1 MEFAVLVA
9 AFFAVAGFL
18 LVPLAGGAFFGAVFL
33 ASPFLVVAFSAETR
47 PGAAGLRVA
56 FGARFFDGVSTVSV
70 PGAGITV
77 VS

>member
-1 MEFAVLVA
+1 LVA
-9 AFFAVAGFL
+9 AFLAVAGFL
-18 LVPLAGGAFFGAVFL
+18 LVPLVGGAFFGAAFL
-33 ASPFLVVAFSAETR
+33 ASAFLVVAFSAETR

-56 FGARFFDGVSTVSV
+56 FGARFFDGASTVSV